1 MPVAIGQLV
10 LQIAQAMAVAPG
22 LRGVIVL
29 EGLAQPMPVVRPPVS
44 TLGPVRHDDVRV
56 IVQLLPGG
64 TVRVRDDLHQAVD
77 MRIIA
82 EVMAVEVLVIVRVRH
97 RPMLPVAVRCGQT
110 VAGQEQ
116 PHHAGRRGDQ
126 EGPRLSDR
134 FIQRAG
140 LYHRRLQPIEQQP

>member
-82 EVMAVEVLVIVRVRH
+82 EVMAVKVLVIVPVRH
-97 RPMLPVAVRCGQT
+97 RPMLPVDVRCG
-110 VAGQEQ
+110 
-116 PHHAGRRGDQ
+116 
-126 EGPRLSDR
+126 
-134 FIQRAG
+134 
-140 LYHRRLQPIEQQP
+140 